1 MSKASQMLECTTR
14 TIFRASHL
22 RDDAGVKGAHIAI
35 GRSLKV
41 NLRVAY
47 IFPVLCLVSLPV
59 TSNSQEANPTSNQGQ
74 QAQPQVEMR
83 DGIAYYKVQVV
94 DRSLPAID
102 YFHRSGSTRIGFEG
116 TSLLPDA
123 KGEAKVESN
132 NGRTSIDAEFQH
144 LSPANGF
151 GPEYLTYVLWAITT
165 EGRPVNLGEVLPT
178 GSNDRSH
185 ISVTSNLQSFGLM
198 VTAEPYFAVT
208 SPSDLIVA
216 QNVVRE
222 STTGVIKSVNA
233 HFTLLPRGAYAE
245 TAGRHTVLHP
255 ITRKERTPL
264 ELYEAENAV
273 MIATAAGAEKYAADS
288 MRRARQDL
296 QNAED
301 LNLHKSNSK
310 ETITYAREAVQTAE
324 DARIMTIRKI
334 KEEDDAQQRAAR
346 AQAEQNAQSA
356 QDEARQAQLAQQ
368 QAEKAQQD
376 AQLRQQQEAAQ
387 RAQAEAAAA
396 EAQARARQA
405 QLAQQQAEQSAQ
417 QASQQAEQAR
427 ERLRTQLNAV
437 LQTQETAR
445 GLIMNLSDVLFDF
458 NKYSL
463 KPEAREKL
471 AKISG
476 ILLAYP
482 DLKVQVEGYTDNIG
496 SDEYNQNLSEK
507 RADSVRDYLVSQNV
521 PETNVTAEGY
531 GKSNPIADNST
542 SSGRAQNRRVEL
554 VVSGASI
561 GIGRE
566 QPPSA
571 QAAPQP
577 APPTQEVTPAKP
589 AVPAAIIPQPQR

>member
-1 MSKASQMLECTTR
+1 MTYRSASLYPALFLACIST
-14 TIFRASHL
+14 A
-22 RDDAGVKGAHIAI
+22 IA
-35 GRSLKV
+35 
-41 NLRVAY
+41 A
-47 IFPVLCLVSLPV
+47 
-59 TSNSQEANPTSNQGQ
+59 QEPNPTSHPDQ
-74 QAQPQVEMR
+74 QAHPQVEMR

-94 DRSLPAID
+94 ERNLPAID
-102 YFHRSGSTRIGFEG
+102 YFHRSGATHIGFEG
-116 TSLLPDA
+116 TSMLPQA

-132 NGRTSIDAEFQH
+132 NGRTSIDLEIEN

-151 GPEYLTYVLWAITT
+151 GPEYLTYVLWAISP

-178 GSNDRSH
+178 GSHDKSH
-185 ISVTSNLQSFGLM
+185 ITATTNLQSFGLM

-208 SPSDLIVA
+208 MPSDLVVA
-216 QNVVRE
+216 QNVVIG
-222 STTGVIKSVNA
+222 STAGIVSPVNA
-233 HFTLLPRGAYAE
+233 HFTLLPRGAYAN

-273 MIATAAGAEKYAADS
+273 MIANAAGAEQYAPETIAK
-288 MRRARQDL
+288 ANTDL

-310 ETITYAREAVQTAE
+310 ETITYARNAVQTSE

-334 KEEDDAQQRAAR
+334 KEEDDAAQRAAR
-346 AQAEQNAQSA
+346 VQAEQNAQTA
-356 QDEARQAQLAQQ
+356 QDQAKQAQLAQQ
-368 QAEKAQQD
+368 QAEQAQQD
-376 AQLRQQQEAAQ
+376 AQLHQQQEAAQ

-417 QASQQAEQAR
+417 AASQQAEQAR

-458 NKYSL
+458 NKYTL

-496 SDEYNQNLSEK
+496 SDDYNQNLSEK
-507 RADSVRDYLVSQNV
+507 RSNGVRDYLVSQSVADANI
-521 PETNVTAEGY
+521 TAEGY

-542 SSGRAQNRRVEL
+542 NSGRAQNRRVEL

-561 GIGRE
+561 GISHE

-571 QAAPQP
+571 ESAPQP
-577 APPTQEVTPAKP
+577 PPPAQEVTPAKP
-589 AVPAAIIPQPQR
+589 AVPSTVIPQ

>member
-1 MSKASQMLECTTR
+1 MNLK
-14 TIFRASHL
+14 
-22 RDDAGVKGAHIAI
+22 IAC
-35 GRSLKV
+35 
-41 NLRVAY
+41 
-47 IFPVLCLVSLPV
+47 IFPVLCLVSLPIAV
-59 TSNSQEANPTSNQGQ
+59 NSQESNPTSTQAQ

-102 YFHRSGSTRIGFEG
+102 YFHRSGATHIGFEG
-116 TSLLPDA
+116 TSLLPQA

-132 NGRTSIDAEFQH
+132 NGRTSIDAEFAH

-151 GPEYLTYVLWAITT
+151 GPEYLTYVLWAITP

-185 ISVTSNLQSFGLM
+185 ITVTSNLQSFGLM

-233 HFTLLPRGAYAE
+233 HFTLLPRGAYAD

-273 MIATAAGAEKYAADS
+273 MIAEAAGAEKYAADS
-288 MRRARQDL
+288 MRRAKNDL
-296 QNAED
+296 TNAED

-310 ETITYAREAVQTAE
+310 ETITSAREAVQTAE

-334 KEEDDAQQRAAR
+334 KQEDDAEQRAAR

-356 QDEARQAQLAQQ
+356 QDQARQAQLAQQ
-368 QAEKAQQD
+368 QAEQAQQD

-427 ERLRTQLNAV
+427 ERLRSQLNAV

-496 SDEYNQNLSEK
+496 SDDYNQNLSEK
-507 RADSVRDYLVSQNV
+507 RADSVRDYLVSQSVQEANIS
-521 PETNVTAEGY
+521 AEGF
-531 GKSNPIADNST
+531 GKNNPIADNST
-542 SSGRAQNRRVEL
+542 DRGRAQNRRVEL

-561 GIGRE
+561 GIGHE
-566 QPPSA
+566 QPPS
-571 QAAPQP
+571 PQSNTQQPLPP
-577 APPTQEVTPAKP
+577 AQEVTPAQP
-589 AVPAAIIPQPQR
+589 AVPSAVIPQR

>member
-496 SDEYNQNLSEK
+496 SDDYNQNLSEK
-507 RADSVRDYLVSQNV
+507 RADSVRHYLVSQSVQEANI
-521 PETNVTAEGY
+521 TAEGF
-531 GKSNPIADNST
+531 GKNNPIADNS
-542 SSGRAQNRRVEL
+542 SDRGRAQNRRVVIKVL
-554 VVSGASI
+554 A
-561 GIGRE
+561 
-566 QPPSA
+566 
-571 QAAPQP
+571 
-577 APPTQEVTPAKP
+577 
-589 AVPAAIIPQPQR
+589 

>member
-1 MSKASQMLECTTR
+1 
-14 TIFRASHL
+14 
-22 RDDAGVKGAHIAI
+22 
-35 GRSLKV
+35 V

-577 APPTQEVTPAKP
+577 APPAQEVTPAKP

>member
-1 MSKASQMLECTTR
+1 
-14 TIFRASHL
+14 
-22 RDDAGVKGAHIAI
+22 
-35 GRSLKV
+35 V

-589 AVPAAIIPQPQR
+589 VVPAAIIPQPQR

>member
-334 KEEDDAQQRAAR
+334 KQEDDAEQRAAR

-521 PETNVTAEGY
+521 PEMNVTAEGY